1 MADHPDR
8 LCDPVSHQSSIVA
21 YSGGIA
27 NVPQVIGCH
36 VIGSVN
42 FNIATHVH
50 ASENNK
56 QAQCTDSS
64 EDKATNAV
72 QSNIQQLSEILKF
85 SLKGKFQRI
94 FEGLAKRGNQTLLN
108 RIYTELYIIEGERD
122 GVNEEHEVW
131 QIDTA
136 MKTQLHKDTP
146 INCNDIFKPEA
157 GCEEKRKDQIK
168 TVLTKGIAGIGKTVS
183 VQKFILDWAEGKAN
197 QDVDFMFVLPF
208 RELNLIKDEQYS
220 LHKLLL
226 VFHHDLKKMESVEIY
241 EKGKVVFI
249 FDGLDESQLNMY
261 FDKERRVSDVTKIA
275 KVEDLII
282 NLIKGTLLP
291 SALLWVTSR
300 PAAEDKIPPD
310 FLHRVTEIRGFTDP
324 QKEEYFRKRISD
336 EHQASRIISHIRKA
350 RSLHIMCHI
359 PVFCWITAIVLEKML
374 KNGNE
379 QISSSLTE
387 MYTRF
392 LLIQINENKRK
403 YFGIRQIDT
412 RKLSDSDV
420 ELVLKLGNLAFEKLK
435 EGALVFSEEE
445 LRKFGIDVN
454 ETSEWPGICT
464 HILKEEDPMFPV
476 SKYSFVHLSFQEY
489 LAALYVFCSFVM
501 KKNNPLEPLQ
511 KKAARRLAVYYDYSD
526 DEYNPHSDSDH
537 ENDGYATVNPRRA
550 SVKEEETLH
559 DFQKC
564 AIDLALKSPRGHLD
578 LFLRFLLGLS
588 SDHCQMLLRCFQ
600 LTENSVLDD
609 IQKTILYIKTKL
621 RDDDNRS
628 APPAERCINL
638 LFCLLELGDQ
648 SMIEEIQSF
657 HNSERQM
664 RQKLTVGQCSAL
676 AYIIQMSEEVLDE
689 LDLSKYNTS
698 DEGRLRLVPAVN
710 NCRKAKLSAC
720 ILNKNCY
727 ETIASALLTSN
738 SVLQELEVSWQG
750 LKDLSPLIPGLGSS
764 FCRLQTVDFSHTNLE
779 KTGAFLLRAALL
791 GPHIQPHTLR
801 LFACSLKDDCADV
814 LALALELSE
823 SRLMELNLGYNN
835 FTPVAVERVCQG
847 ILCPSCELMK
857 FSLSGCQVS
866 MDSCKMLASAL
877 KDSFLT
883 KLDLTK
889 SLLGDQGVKLLSAG
903 LMSPHCQLNILSL
916 RECALSGTSCL
927 YLAVALSSFSV
938 LRELD
943 LSNNDL
949 QDSGVKLLS
958 AGLQNSIIKRLGL
971 SGCRV
976 TEDGCCYVASALS
989 SNPSH
994 LIELDFSY
1002 NHPGVL
1008 GVKLLYERL
1017 NDPNCSLEILKLDHD
1032 GPSRIRRGFWKYY
1045 QELNLWDTHPDLT
1058 LSPDSKGVVRL
1069 PKIYFPFFDED
1080 EKPASWIEASCH
1092 EKFSEGRFY
1101 WQVDWNGMVTIG
1113 VKFKQPFLSFTRK
1126 SLILVCTKDI
1136 YCAYQS
1142 NKFVSQSI
1150 SVGKMPN
1157 TKTIGVLLDCGE
1169 GTLSFYSIFS
1179 HGSSHLFTFHTS
1191 FTEPVSPFFQFNVD
1205 DVETRPPSVI
1215 IHTLVPSSVI
1225 QTQIMMASTIMDAL
1239 EYPYSIIQLFK

>member
-8 LCDPVSHQSSIVA
+8 LCDSVSNQSSIVA
-21 YSGGIA
+21 HSGGVA
-27 NVPQVIGCH
+27 NVPQIIGCH
-36 VIGSVN
+36 VTGSVN

-50 ASENNK
+50 ASANNE

-64 EDKATNAV
+64 KDKATNAV
-72 QSNIQQLSEILKF
+72 QSNIQQLSERLKF
-85 SLKGKFQRI
+85 SFKGKFERI

-108 RIYTELYIIEGERD
+108 RIYTELYIIEGESV

-131 QIDTA
+131 QIDTV
-136 MKTQLHKDTP
+136 MKTQLYKDTP
-146 INCNDIFKPEA
+146 IYCNDIFKPLPEP
-157 GCEEKRKDQIK
+157 GCEGKRKDQIK

-226 VFHHDLKKMESVEIY
+226 DFHHDLKQMESVEIY

-261 FDKERRVSDVTKIA
+261 FDTERRVSDVTKKA
-275 KVEDLII
+275 KVDDLII
-282 NLIKGTLLP
+282 NLIKGNLLP
-291 SALLWVTSR
+291 SALLWITSR
-300 PAAEDKIPPD
+300 PAAEDKIPPE
-310 FLHRVTEIRGFTDP
+310 FLDRVTEIRGFTDP

-359 PVFCWITAIVLEKML
+359 PVFCWITATVLEKML

-403 YFGIRQIDT
+403 YFGIRQMDA

-420 ELVLKLGNLAFEKLK
+420 EIVLKLGHLSFEKLK
-435 EGALVFSEEE
+435 EGVLVFSEKE

-464 HILKEEDPMFPV
+464 HILKEEDPMFTV
-476 SKYSFVHLSFQEY
+476 SKYSFVHFSFQEY
-489 LAALYVFCSFVM
+489 LAALYVFCSFVVE
-501 KKNNPLEPLQ
+501 KDNLLEPLR
-511 KKAARRLAVYYDYSD
+511 KKLEARRLAVYYDYSD
-526 DEYNPHSDSDH
+526 DEYDH
-537 ENDGYATVNPRRA
+537 EYDGFADDDPNRA
-550 SVKEEETLH
+550 SVKEETLH
-559 DFQKC
+559 DFQRC
-564 AIDLALKSPRGHLD
+564 AIDLALESPRGHLD

-621 RDDDNRS
+621 RDDNNRR
-628 APPAERCINL
+628 APSAERCINL

-648 SMIEEIQSF
+648 SMIEEIQRF
-657 HNSERQM
+657 NNSEQQM
-664 RQKLTVGQCSAL
+664 RQKLTVGQCSTL

-698 DEGRLRLVPAVN
+698 EEGRLRLVPAVI
-710 NCRKAKLSAC
+710 NCRNAKLSAC

-738 SVLQELEVSWQG
+738 SVLQELDVSWQC
-750 LKDLSPLIPGLGSS
+750 LSDLSPLLPGLESS
-764 FCRLQTVDFSHTNLE
+764 FCRLQTLNFSHTKLE

-801 LFACSLKDDCADV
+801 VFACSLKDDCADV

-847 ILCPSCELMK
+847 ILCPNCELMK

-866 MDSCKMLASAL
+866 MDSCIMLASAL
-877 KDSFLT
+877 RDSFLT

-889 SLLGDQGVKLLSAG
+889 SSLGDQGVKLLSAG
-903 LMSPHCQLNILSL
+903 LMSPHCQLNILRL

-958 AGLQNSIIKRLGL
+958 AGLQNSIIKCLRL

-976 TEDGCCYVASALS
+976 TEDGCCYVASALI

-994 LIELDFSY
+994 LIELDLSY
-1002 NHPGVL
+1002 NHPGEL
-1008 GVKLLYERL
+1008 GVKLLSDRL
-1017 NDPNCSLEILKLDHD
+1017 NDPNCSLEILKLDHG

-1045 QELNLWDTHPDLT
+1045 QELNMWTTHPDLA
-1058 LSPDSKGVVRL
+1058 LSPDRKGVIGL
-1069 PKIYFPFFDED
+1069 PKIYFPFFGED
-1080 EKPASWIEASCH
+1080 EEPASWVEASCQ
-1092 EKFSEGRFY
+1092 EELSEGRFY
-1101 WQVDWNGMVTIG
+1101 WQVDWNGLVTIG
-1113 VKFKQPFLSFTRK
+1113 VKFKQRK
-1126 SLILVCTKDI
+1126 SFARKILKLFCTKDI
-1136 YCAYQS
+1136 YCATQED
-1142 NKFVSQSI
+1142 KFRTQSI
-1150 SVGKMPN
+1150 SVSKMPK

-1179 HGSSHLFTFHTS
+1179 HGSSHLHTLHTTFS
-1191 FTEPVSPFFQFNVD
+1191 EPVSPFFMFNVAYE
-1205 DVETRPPSVI
+1205 ETHPPSVI
-1215 IHTLVPSSVI
+1215 IHTLVPSSVV
-1225 QTQIMMASTIMDAL
+1225 QTQIMMIPNAMDVL
-1239 EYPYSIIQLFK
+1239 GYPYTV